1 MAVLLF
7 AGQISN
13 AQTGTSSISG
23 TVTDANGNV
32 AVGATVTLSNP
43 EKNFTRTQTTSD
55 DGGYSFSAIPPDTY
69 QIEVSASGFKKVVLN
84 KVTALVAKPTEAN
97 IQLEVGNVAETVN
110 VSAEASESLINTQDA
125 TLGNNFESRQITQL
139 PLEARDVTSLLTLQ
153 PGTTREGYV
162 AGCEAT
168 KATSRLTASILT
180 RHRPIRP
187 ELRKAVRVLTH
198 STDFPNLLRRALS
211 FG

>member
-1 MAVLLF
+1 M
-7 AGQISN
+7 
-13 AQTGTSSISG
+13 
-23 TVTDANGNV
+23 
-32 AVGATVTLSNP
+32 
-43 EKNFTRTQTTSD
+43 
-55 DGGYSFSAIPPDTY
+55 
-69 QIEVSASGFKKVVLN
+69 LN

-162 AGCEAT
+162 AGSRSDQGNVTLDGVDINEAQT
-168 KATSRLTASILT
+168 NQAGAPKGGAGADALNGFSESPSSGTVLRLNGEAIEEFRVTTTNPNATQGALIGSADRVDHKDRKQQLPRCSISL
-180 RHRPIRP
+180 
-187 ELRKAVRVLTH
+187 
-198 STDFPNLLRRALS
+198 
-211 FG
+211 

>member
-1 MAVLLF
+1 MCRPESKWSIAFIFAMAVLLF

-69 QIEVSASGFKKVVLN
+69 QIEVSA
-84 KVTALVAKPTEAN
+84 
-97 IQLEVGNVAETVN
+97 
-110 VSAEASESLINTQDA
+110 
-125 TLGNNFESRQITQL
+125 
-139 PLEARDVTSLLTLQ
+139 
-153 PGTTREGYV
+153 
-162 AGCEAT
+162 
-168 KATSRLTASILT
+168 
-180 RHRPIRP
+180 
-187 ELRKAVRVLTH
+187 
-198 STDFPNLLRRALS
+198 FPDLKRS
-211 FG
+211 C